1 MNEHSEAFAEVR
13 QAVLDLDE
21 SDRKRIAAML
31 GAMTVPEPALSG
43 QAIAFLAKFS
53 ALPENDRYRLSAW
66 FGKYVNRWGQIPVMA
81 GRGVVS
87 DSPHSD

>member
-1 MNEHSEAFAEVR
+1 MNEHSKAFAEVR

-21 SDRKRIAAML
+21 GDRKRIAAMI

-43 QAIAFLAKFS
+43 HAIAFLARFA
-53 ALPENDRYRLSAW
+53 ALPEDERYRLSAW

-81 GRGVVS
+81 SRGVIS